1 MTDAQRAGRRIH
13 IQGIVQGVGFRPF
26 VYGLAVRHGLGGWVL
41 NNSSG
46 VDIEVYGLPAVLDA
60 FVAALSAEKPPLAV
74 IDSLDV
80 APVPAP
86 PQDGENDA
94 PAFVIRHSVDQPAAF
109 VPVSPDVTVCDDC
122 LAELFDPHDR
132 RYRYPFI
139 NCTNCGPRFTII
151 RDIPY
156 DRPMT
161 TMAPFAMCSDCQAEY
176 VDPADRR
183 FHAQPNACPVCGPV
197 LTLLA
202 SPRAKAAALDLA
214 APLSGDD
221 ALRQAQR
228 LLDNGRIVAI
238 KGLGGYHLACD
249 AVNDTAVLTLRERK
263 GRGNKPLAVM
273 AADLDAVRRFA
284 HLTPAEE
291 RLLTSRERPIVL
303 LRKRAPADC
312 DLRLSEHVAPGNLTV
327 GVMLPYTPLHYLL
340 LHDEGDAP
348 PRLRHDLRQPLRGAD
363 RQRRRRGAGPASVVG
378 GRLPAA

>member
-60 FVAALSAEKPPLAV
+60 FVAALSSEKPPLAV

-176 VDPADRR
+176 EDPADRR
-183 FHAQPNACPVCGPV
+183 RHAQQRLSGVRACVDAAGF
-197 LTLLA
+197 A
-202 SPRAKAAALDLA
+202 ARQAAALDLA

-228 LLDNGRIVAI
+228 CSTTGASSPSRALAAI
-238 KGLGGYHLACD
+238 
-249 AVNDTAVLTLRERK
+249 
-263 GRGNKPLAVM
+263 
-273 AADLDAVRRFA
+273 
-284 HLTPAEE
+284 
-291 RLLTSRERPIVL
+291 TS
-303 LRKRAPADC
+303 
-312 DLRLSEHVAPGNLTV
+312 
-327 GVMLPYTPLHYLL
+327 
-340 LHDEGDAP
+340 
-348 PRLRHDLRQPLRGAD
+348 
-363 RQRRRRGAGPASVVG
+363 
-378 GRLPAA
+378 PAARSMTQPY